1 MNNPKTCPECG
12 MPLVQCDNCEEYGCP
27 DCNEEWVVTSDESV
41 LCPECSADIRA
52 EYNKATENE
61 QRCADRVLASRMR
74 MPMESENVN
83 TLKITKTGQT
93 ASTLTTVQITAKI
106 GRKRQNGIPRR
117 KTLPRRRRGAR
128 KSPES
133 YPAVNGLRGWPCRAS
148 WHRMIAGSDTYPK
161 RRRSGR

>member
-52 EYNKATENE
+52 EYNKATENGTKVCGS
-61 QRCADRVLASRMR
+61 CAASRMR

>member
-27 DCNEEWVVTSDESV
+27 DCNEEWVVTTSGRSTT
-41 LCPECSADIRA
+41 RRR
-52 EYNKATENE
+52 KTE